1 MPLFNQTM
9 QEIGR
14 LNGLIE
20 TIDLELM
27 VMDCTKEKFEDLN
40 DQREKCEAL
49 KHELIREFHMSDS

>member
-9 QEIGR
+9 QEISR

-20 TIDLELM
+20 NIDLELM
-27 VMDCTKEKFEDLN
+27 VMDCTRQKFDNLN
-40 DQREKCEAL
+40 TQRENCEAM